1 MTNIIYSAYNETYI
15 YGTNGFCSDS
25 YSPKKCLTYRGG
37 AYDTS
42 ESSTHKSISNR
53 KDSRNFKADWNEDT
67 VSLGSNTSLSS
78 FGFGIP
84 QQDLDQEWTSQAQ
97 LGLGSN
103 SSFLRAL
110 VSAGDIGTK
119 VYSIFWGLVGGPAEK
134 QTRGSLVLGG
144 LDRSLIA
151 DQNENLTASLSQNSK
166 CGTGIL
172 VTIGDILLNWPN
184 GTESSIFMGS
194 QSAAIQA
201 CVNPSFTGLM
211 NLPRSYYESFLS
223 LAGGTPPDG
232 KSEAR
237 SLGINYFTMLFDP
250 QNV

>member
-1 MTNIIYSAYNETYI
+1 M
-15 YGTNGFCSDS
+15 
-25 YSPKKCLTYRGG
+25 
-37 AYDTS
+37 
-42 ESSTHKSISNR
+42 
-53 KDSRNFKADWNEDT
+53 
-67 VSLGSNTSLSS
+67 
-78 FGFGIP
+78 
-84 QQDLDQEWTSQAQ
+84 
-97 LGLGSN
+97 
-103 SSFLRAL
+103 
-110 VSAGDIGTK
+110 
-119 VYSIFWGLVGGPAEK
+119 FWGLVGGPAEK

-232 KSEAR
+232 KNEAR